1 MSKTNIE
8 WTGHTWNPLSGCTKV
23 SDGCKNCYA
32 EKMANRLQAMGAK
45 GYENGFAV
53 TLHPDKLDEP
63 LRRKKPTM
71 YFVCSMGDLFHE
83 SVPFEFIDRVFQ
95 VIALCGGK
103 HTFQIL
109 TKRPKRMNE
118 YFESRSNFAVKV
130 ASAAADIMENVKVD
144 RIGLYTRDEVG
155 DDIDTYASVMA
166 FTQVVEQKRFNF
178 PLKNVWLG
186 VTAEN
191 QEEADRRIPVLID
204 TPAAVRFVSIEP
216 MLGEI
221 NLQKLHHKM
230 VNGAPSYPCNEP
242 YLFDIDWV
250 IVGGETGTNAR
261 PMHPDWVRSIQKQ
274 CEEAKVPFFF
284 KQWGEYKTL
293 PQGKSVTGYKSHFWE
308 DGRQAVQVGKKQ
320 AGHLLDGVEYR
331 EMPEVKNEK

>member
-83 SVPFEFIDRVFQ
+83 DVPFEFIRKVWIIMIEARQ
-95 VIALCGGK
+95 
-103 HTFQIL
+103 HTFQVL
-109 TKRPKRMNE
+109 TKRPDRMAE
-118 YFESRSNFAVKV
+118 FLKTHAPVRAMTGE
-130 ASAAADIMENVKVD
+130 
-144 RIGLYTRDEVG
+144 
-155 DDIDTYASVMA
+155 TYGKDSL
-166 FTQVVEQKRFNF
+166 
-178 PLKNVWLG
+178 PKNIWIG

-191 QEEADRRIPVLID
+191 QEQADKRIPILLD

-221 NLQKLHHKM
+221 NLQKLHRKM
-230 VNGAPSYPCNEP
+230 VNGALAYPCAEQ
-242 YLFDIDWV
+242 YLFDLDWV
-250 IVGGETGTNAR
+250 IVGGETAANAR

-274 CEEAKVPFFF
+274 CEESKVPFFF

-293 PQGKSVTGYKSHFWE
+293 PQGKSVTGYKSHFWQ
-308 DGRQAVQVGKKQ
+308 DGRQAVRVGKKQ

-331 EMPEVKNEK
+331 EMPEAGNEK

>member
-63 LRRKKPTM
+63 LSRKKPTI
-71 YFVCSMGDLFHE
+71 YFVCSMGDIFHKDVDNLFIFKIFD
-83 SVPFEFIDRVFQ
+83 VMQRCPQ
-95 VIALCGGK
+95 
-103 HTFQIL
+103 HTFQVL
-109 TKRPKRMNE
+109 TKRPERLKQIMRYM
-118 YFESRSNFAVKV
+118 RDHAVHINGKT
-130 ASAAADIMENVKVD
+130 D
-144 RIGLYTRDEVG
+144 REF
-155 DDIDTYASVMA
+155 IDSI
-166 FTQVVEQKRFNF
+166 KHI
-178 PLKNVWLG
+178 WLG

-191 QEEADRRIPVLID
+191 QEEADERIPILLD
-204 TPAAVRFVSIEP
+204 TLAAVRFVSIEP

-221 NLQKLHHKM
+221 NLQKLHRKM
-230 VNGAPSYPCNEP
+230 VNGAPAYPCNEP
-242 YLFDIDWV
+242 YLFDLDWV
-250 IVGGETGTNAR
+250 IVGGETGANAR

-293 PQGKSVTGYKSHFWE
+293 PQGKSVTGYKSHFWQ
-308 DGRQAVQVGKKQ
+308 DGRQAVRVGKKQ

-331 EMPEVKNEK
+331 EMPEVNQ